1 MTARKCL
8 FCHFPRRDC
17 FFNAPD
23 KFGRDELSEAGCA
36 PGGMPTSS
44 AVPLLLAA
52 VVVVVRSRR
61 PDPLRLCKVAIVE
74 CFFWCWRIV
83 FGYWNFYFLD
93 LVGGTGRDE
102 WLNGVL

>member
-74 CFFWCWRIV
+74 CFFWCWKDCFWILE
-83 FGYWNFYFLD
+83 FLFLD
-93 LVGGTGRDE
+93 LVDGKGRE
-102 WLNGVL
+102 SG